1 MEIEKAKLVI
11 AHFLDIDP
19 SQIDQHTLMDHTVI
33 KSSLLLHRM
42 FAALAKEGYLLEDP
56 ASIETFGDFEQAI
69 SEEIDSPPSIQNS
82 EKEKETHHSN
92 KKEAQ
97 SIFSV
102 GIDIEKVSSLEETDD
117 YFNNS
122 FYLENF
128 SFDEIKHCTS
138 RANAQQSFAALF
150 ATKEAIIKADNS
162 YKKTKFKNINVSHNE
177 LNKPYFKDF
186 SISISHTEDFVVAV
200 AVKLNSNILVD
211 SIKYTNI
218 NYMNQNDTDIIKA
231 LKILTS
237 LGLGILSIFLILKFL

>member
-97 SIFSV
+97 SIFKKEIGKEENKNFKLRIAVMKKEGSNFQYAL
-102 GIDIEKVSSLEETDD
+102 GFDDNITSNDKVL
-117 YFNNS
+117 
-122 FYLENF
+122 
-128 SFDEIKHCTS
+128 
-138 RANAQQSFAALF
+138 
-150 ATKEAIIKADNS
+150 
-162 YKKTKFKNINVSHNE
+162 NINE
-177 LNKPYFKDF
+177 LE
-186 SISISHTEDFVVAV
+186 III
-200 AVKLNSNILVD
+200 SNISFEMCDGMTIDYVELE
-211 SIKYTNI
+211 K
-218 NYMNQNDTDIIKA
+218 NQFNF
-231 LKILTS
+231 
-237 LGLGILSIFLILKFL
+237 IFLNPKDPNYVEPKE

>member
-11 AHFLDIDP
+11 AHFLDKDP

-56 ASIETFGDFEQAI
+56 ASIETFGDFIKAI
-69 SEEIDSPPSIQNS
+69 SEEVDSSPSIQNS
-82 EKEKETHHSN
+82 DIEKEKHHSN
-92 KKEAQ
+92 KKEVE

-102 GIDIEKVSSLEETDD
+102 GIDIEKVSSLEETND

-128 SFDEIKHCTS
+128 SLDEIKHCTS

-162 YKKTKFKNINVSHNE
+162 YKKTKFNKINVSHNKSS
-177 LNKPYFKDF
+177 KPYFKDF

-200 AVKLNSNILVD
+200 AVKLDSNILVD
-211 SIKYTNI
+211 SIKYSNI
-218 NYMNQNDTDIIKA
+218 DYINKNDTNKNNA
-231 LKILTS
+231 LKMLIS